1 MCERTRIKGPRRK
14 RRIKRERTRK
24 ERQWIKRK
32 SGKKRQE
39 DKAEGDDGENEWTKK
54 LENEEANKAGTTHFL
69 RCNSTYQTI
78 LHS

>member
-1 MCERTRIKGPRRK
+1 M
-14 RRIKRERTRK
+14 K

-39 DKAEGDDGENEWTKK
+39 DKAKGDDGEKNEWTKK